1 MKIAQAINNANKFL
15 GESASWNNFS
25 SGSFNPAADRQ
36 DRMSKGDAIDK
47 LIVKFERAGHSV
59 FRNPKRKT
67 VTIAGREMSEKD
79 AIKKMKRILHEET
92 QLTEKNNPTNPALW
106 KKAISKAKSKFDVYP
121 SAYANAWAA
130 KWYKSQ
136 GGSWEKVSEGKK
148 GLDDKSVYSDSGLG
162 KWAKQDWVD
171 ISRKD
176 KDGKHPSCG
185 RKDADSKGGYPKC
198 RPAKAAGKLSSKE
211 KRSAVS
217 RKRDAEARDKSN
229 PKGDKPNMV
238 KTKLKEEKSLSK
250 AIGKKLVTGKAKIWH
265 LGREYKWSP
274 VFKKWIDINKTVTIK
289 PGQTIPDNVA
299 VIDEEKKADKPLNK
313 PFRTPGGPK
322 KFSVYV
328 KNSKGNIV
336 KVNFGDPNMEIK
348 RDDPERRKNFRARH
362 NCSDKT
368 DKTKAGYWSCR
379 QWRAGAK
386 VEESSIEEAD
396 ATDVRRAKQRQT
408 KANDR
413 LKKAKDS
420 LNKAQSSMD
429 NFKSAADR
437 ARAKL
442 AKQTSADLASS
453 DAKIAALKAKAAQL
467 AARRKQRG

>member
-1 MKIAQAINNANKFL
+1 MKITQAINNANKFL
-15 GESASWNNFS
+15 DESASWNNFS
-25 SGSFNPAADRQ
+25 SGSFNAAADRQ

-59 FRNPKRKT
+59 FRNTKRKT

-92 QLTEKNNPTNPALW
+92 QLTEKNSPSNPALW
-106 KKAISKAKSKFDVYP
+106 KKAIAKAKSKFDVYP

-130 KWYKSQ
+130 KWYKSK

-185 RKDADSKGGYPKC
+185 RKDADGKGYPKC
-198 RPAKAAGKLSSKE
+198 RPAKSAGKLSSKE
-211 KRSAVS
+211 KKSAVS
-217 RKRDAEARDKSN
+217 RKRDAESRDKSN

-238 KTKLKEEKSLSK
+238 KTKLKEEGKDWTNDAEFLKLARKAMTTGLPGSAARKK
-250 AIGKKLVTGKAKIWH
+250 AIKAFNVK
-265 LGREYKWSP
+265 RKEYGLEP
-274 VFKKWIDINKTVTIK
+274 IK
-289 PGQTIPDNVA
+289 
-299 VIDEEKKADKPLNK
+299 EEKKADKPLNK

-328 KNSKGNIV
+328 KNAKGNIV

-362 NCSDKT
+362 NCADKKDKT
-368 DKTKAGYWSCR
+368 TAGYWSCR
-379 QWRAGAK
+379 QWSAGAK

-420 LNKAQSSMD
+420 LKKAQSSMD